1 MMFDSNVESPGIGVD
16 IERIDRF
23 QKPVDE
29 KDERFLNRI
38 FTPAEL
44 DYCLAHTS
52 PYAHLAAR
60 YAGKEAVVK
69 ALNQAHITGVNYS
82 DIEILNDSK
91 GVPVVSIKK
100 EVGRELIIKVSLS
113 HSDDNAIAFAM
124 VLHP

>member
-1 MMFDSNVESPGIGVD
+1 MFDSNVESLGIGVD

-23 QKPVDE
+23 RKPVDE

-44 DYCLAHTS
+44 DYCLGHAS
-52 PYAHLAAR
+52 PYAHLAVR

-69 ALNQAHITGVNYS
+69 ALNQANITGVNYS
-82 DIEILNDSK
+82 DIEILNDGK

-100 EVGRELIIKVSLS
+100 EIDRELIIKVSLS

-124 VLHP
+124 VLQL